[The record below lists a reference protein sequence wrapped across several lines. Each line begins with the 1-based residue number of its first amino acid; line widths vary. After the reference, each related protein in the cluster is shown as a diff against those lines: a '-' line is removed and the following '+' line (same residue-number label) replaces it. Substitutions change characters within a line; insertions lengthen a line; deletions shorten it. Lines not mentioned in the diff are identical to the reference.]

1 MPYSKDHTQRTRQK
15 ILQSAYQLFAAK
27 GFDSVTVNQ
36 IMNHCRLTRGAFYGH
51 FKSKADLY
59 NEALQFAVGQ
69 TNLSQTKPN
78 ETSEKE
84 WLTRL
89 LDDYLSIEH
98 VRGECACPLAFLATD
113 IVTRDRATQ
122 KTYSAVFDGMN
133 TAIYNYANRYTRC
146 SKAEVLSLTAMIIG
160 AVAVSRAIKD
170 KQTVLNLLAS
180 CRKEAGLKLGGI

>member
-1 MPYSKDHTQRTRQK
+1 MPYSKDHTQRTREK

-51 FKSKADLY
+51 FKSKAELY
-59 NEALQFAVGQ
+59 NEALQFAAGQ
-69 TNLSQTKPN
+69 TNLSQAKPG
-78 ETSEKE
+78 EISEKE

-98 VRGECACPLAFLATD
+98 VRGERACPLAFLATD
-113 IVTRDRATQ
+113 IVTRDNATQ
-122 KTYSAVFDGMN
+122 KTYSLVFEGMN
-133 TAIYNYANRYTRC
+133 TAIFNYANRYTRC
-146 SKAEVLSLTAMIIG
+146 SKQEVLSLTAMIIG

-170 KQTVLNLLAS
+170 KQTILDLLAS
-180 CRKEAGLKLGGI
+180 CRKEAGIKLGGI